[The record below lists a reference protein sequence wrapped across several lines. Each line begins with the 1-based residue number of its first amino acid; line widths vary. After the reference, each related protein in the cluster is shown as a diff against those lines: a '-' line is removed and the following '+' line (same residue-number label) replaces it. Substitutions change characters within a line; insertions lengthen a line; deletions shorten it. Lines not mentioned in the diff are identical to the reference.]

1 MAAWLED
8 LLADERFYLIKE
20 MKESRDEGGDD
31 DPVKLSEVRL
41 AEKVLRYVRGS
52 MKEAG
57 WLESLDNRKAPPGS
71 ERPEWSG

>member
-71 ERPEWSG
+71 ERPE

>member
-8 LLADERFYLIKE
+8 LLADERYYLIKE
-20 MKESRDEGGDD
+20 MKESRIDGSD

-52 MKEAG
+52 MEEAG
-57 WLESLDNRKAPPGS
+57 WETTDARTSPSTPTASES
-71 ERPEWSG
+71 